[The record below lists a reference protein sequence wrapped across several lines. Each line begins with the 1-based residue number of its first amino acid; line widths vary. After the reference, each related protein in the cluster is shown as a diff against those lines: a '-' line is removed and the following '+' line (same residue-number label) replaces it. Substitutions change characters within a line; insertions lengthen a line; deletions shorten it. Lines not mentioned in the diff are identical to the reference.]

1 LLSSLMGGPD
11 FRPEILTTERVKTAW
26 YEVDPQALET
36 MVKTVSGYDWLEVP
50 PQLLR
55 TMEDVLQF
63 AEHLLEASCPKWLM
77 GWRDVCRATDERT
90 TISGL
95 IPQSGVGH
103 KFLLMIPSV
112 DERRRAA
119 LLAILSSLSFDYV
132 ARQKLGGTS
141 FNYFTMKQLT
151 APHPDDISDADL
163 TFIVPRVLELTYT
176 SHSMKPFA
184 EDLGYKGNAPFPW
197 DEVTA
202 ARSCARSWT
211 PRSRVS
217 TASPATSCATSSTL
231 PM

>member
-1 LLSSLMGGPD
+1 
-11 FRPEILTTERVKTAW
+11 V
-26 YEVDPQALET
+26 
-36 MVKTVSGYDWLEVP
+36 
-50 PQLLR
+50 
-55 TMEDVLQF
+55 
-63 AEHLLEASCPKWLM
+63 
-77 GWRDVCRATDERT
+77 
-90 TISGL
+90 
-95 IPQSGVGH
+95 
-103 KFLLMIPSV
+103 
-112 DERRRAA
+112 
-119 LLAILSSLSFDYV
+119 
-132 ARQKLGGTS
+132 
-141 FNYFTMKQLT
+141 KQLT